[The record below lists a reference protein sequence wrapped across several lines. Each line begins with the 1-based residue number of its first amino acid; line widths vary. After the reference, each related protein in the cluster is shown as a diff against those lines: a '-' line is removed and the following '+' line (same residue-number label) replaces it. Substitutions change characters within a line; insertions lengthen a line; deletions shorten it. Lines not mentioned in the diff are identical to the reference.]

1 MAVLLCAFFFFFKV
15 IGRVFLKDTS
25 AHREFNGLKPGFSL
39 SLLAAD
45 CMTEAPVS
53 VGASAFFRVQ
63 RVVCPSARS
72 VRTGL
77 LLCVFVSV
85 GELEHLM

>member
-1 MAVLLCAFFFFFKV
+1 MAVLLGAFFFFKV

-25 AHREFNGLKPGFSL
+25 AHREFSALRPGFSW

-53 VGASAFFRVQ
+53 VGASLFFRVL
-63 RVVCPSARS
+63 RVVCPSTQS